1 VQQNGSIFNVTARV
15 DVRIDDFKAYI
26 KKLAF
31 DNLIID
37 QDLFT
42 SIEVEKSNKK
52 QRAELIAS
60 VIYPVLRGE
69 VIDIER
75 GKQQLLEDFSAFGC
89 KYDGQGVNGETLI
102 CIDDNNYDYINVR
115 NLKKRGT
122 IVFPYVLKLNQEF
135 KINAKKKLDN
145 ISDLKK
151 SLPTYFDY
159 TSRNSS
165 KRIRFLEGYQRND
178 YFIELVNNDLKTS
191 DFYILNQLYVDNPNF
206 IRYPRRDDFYSM
218 RFSFRDLNNQEICVI
233 SPNIYSSSTYDG
245 IFKLFNC
252 LNSKIFIRFLQ
263 VVGQPYE
270 NGRGHNFSA
279 SSYRGISGGIIND
292 KTKMLLIIEP
302 SEEFLKE
309 VKNISLEIVQN

>member
-1 VQQNGSIFNVTARV
+1 MLSDTF
-15 DVRIDDFKAYI
+15 
-26 KKLAF
+26 
-31 DNLIID
+31 
-37 QDLFT
+37 FT
-42 SIEVEKSNKK
+42 SIKVEESNKK
-52 QRAELIAS
+52 QRAELLAS
-60 VIYPVLRGE
+60 VLYPVIKGE

-89 KYDGQGVNGETLI
+89 KYNEQGVNGETLI
-102 CIDDNNYDYINVR
+102 CIDDINYDYINVR

-145 ISDLKK
+145 ISDFRKTVPAYYDL
-151 SLPTYFDY
+151 S
-159 TSRNSS
+159 SRYSIE
-165 KRIRFLEGYQRND
+165 RIGFLERYKGND

-270 NGRGHNFSA
+270 DGRGHNFSA